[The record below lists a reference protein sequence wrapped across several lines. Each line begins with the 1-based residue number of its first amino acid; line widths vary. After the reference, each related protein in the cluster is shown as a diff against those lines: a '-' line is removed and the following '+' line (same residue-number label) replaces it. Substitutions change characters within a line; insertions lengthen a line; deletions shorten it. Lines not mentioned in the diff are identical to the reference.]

1 MAIKK
6 IKCKDHTGR
15 EFASIAAMCIFWTI
29 SHELYKSRIKSGW
42 SVEKALTTPK
52 ARNNCEKY
60 LKTNCE
66 KYGGMNINYIANIF
80 KSGYG
85 ISREDALQKARE
97 HVKWVKSHKFMKVIK

>member
-1 MAIKK
+1 MAINK
-6 IKCKDHTGR
+6 IKCEDHTGR
-15 EFASIAAMCIFWTI
+15 EFASIAEMCLFWGI
-29 SHELYKSRIKSGW
+29 SQQLYSSRLRAGW

-52 ARNNCEKY
+52 YKKY

-97 HVKWVKSHKFMKVIK
+97 HVKWVKSHKFKEL

>member
-1 MAIKK
+1 MAINK

-15 EFASIAAMCIFWTI
+15 EFVSVSKMCLFWGI
-29 SHELYKSRIKSGW
+29 SQQLYSSRLKAGW

-52 ARNNCEKY
+52 AWNKYEKY
-60 LKTNCE
+60 FKTNCE
-66 KYGGMNINYIANIF
+66 KLGGMNINFIANIF

-97 HVKWVKSHKFMKVIK
+97 HVKWVKSHKFKEL

>member
-6 IKCKDHTGR
+6 VKCKDHMGR
-15 EFASIAAMCIFWTI
+15 EFASIAEMCLFWVI
-29 SHELYKSRIKSGW
+29 SRQLYSSRIKAGW

-52 ARNNCEKY
+52 YKKCF
-60 LKTNCE
+60 KTNCE
-66 KYGGMNINYIANIF
+66 KLGGMNINYIANIF

-97 HVKWVKSHKFMKVIK
+97 HVKWVKNHKFMEVMNDR

>member
-1 MAIKK
+1 MAIKE

-15 EFASIAAMCIFWTI
+15 EFTSITKMCHFWGI
-29 SHELYKSRIKSGW
+29 SEHLYRSRLKAKW

-52 ARNNCEKY
+52 YKKY
-60 LKTNCE
+60 LKTNHE
-66 KYGGMNINYIANIF
+66 KYGAMNINYIANIF

-97 HVKWVKSHKFMKVIK
+97 HVKWVKNHKFTEL

>member
-15 EFASIAAMCIFWTI
+15 EFASISDMCIFWAI
-29 SHELYKSRIKSGW
+29 SRQLYSSRLRAGW

-52 ARNNCEKY
+52 ARNKY
-60 LKTNCE
+60 FKTNCE
-66 KYGGMNINYIANIF
+66 KYGSMNINYIANIF

-85 ISREDALQKARE
+85 ISREEALQKARE
-97 HVKWVKSHKFMKVIK
+97 HVKWVKSHKFKEL